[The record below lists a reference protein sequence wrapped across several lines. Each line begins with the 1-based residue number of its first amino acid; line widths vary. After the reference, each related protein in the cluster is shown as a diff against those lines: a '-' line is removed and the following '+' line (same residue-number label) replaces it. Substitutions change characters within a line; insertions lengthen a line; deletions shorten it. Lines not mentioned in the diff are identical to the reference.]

1 MDIGNAIEKLV
12 AGRWIVGAGIKDA
25 VGASAR
31 LNAQGVSAMINYL
44 GENLSD
50 IDDVESTVRVYL
62 NLINEIH
69 KRGVDASIAIKA
81 TQIGLTIGIG
91 CAKRNYAK
99 IVGLARRKGVFIW
112 LDMERHRDVDSV
124 IRLYTGAPGKGMVGI
139 CIQARLKRSEGDI
152 KRLVKAGAIVRLVKG
167 AYKEDGRVSYTSR
180 AAVTQNYL
188 KLMNY
193 LFRHSKEFMI
203 ATHDAGLIREAL
215 LLNRSYRRDVTY
227 AMLNGIRNKYAVGLA
242 KRGNKTA
249 IYLPFGERW
258 LDYAFRR
265 LREEGHLSL
274 LIKSLFEG
282 QGV

>member
-1 MDIGNAIEKLV
+1 
-12 AGRWIVGAGIKDA
+12 
-25 VGASAR
+25 
-31 LNAQGVSAMINYL
+31 
-44 GENLSD
+44 
-50 IDDVESTVRVYL
+50 
-62 NLINEIH
+62 
-69 KRGVDASIAIKA
+69 
-81 TQIGLTIGIG
+81 
-91 CAKRNYAK
+91 
-99 IVGLARRKGVFIW
+99 
-112 LDMERHRDVDSV
+112 
-124 IRLYTGAPGKGMVGI
+124 
-139 CIQARLKRSEGDI
+139 
-152 KRLVKAGAIVRLVKG
+152 
-167 AYKEDGRVSYTSR
+167 
-180 AAVTQNYL
+180 
-188 KLMNY
+188 MNY

-203 ATHDAGLIREAL
+203 ATHDTGLIREAL